1 VNSQKR
7 FAILLLG
14 CLIFLIA
21 GIVPIQKAAQKPGST
36 DVPVTAAL
44 ADYLDVTDSSGA
56 TQRVWMQLRSDGA
69 GVYKNTK
76 DVQSIVQGVGDW
88 VLDTNFTKYSTR
100 SVFVDFSKP
109 IAGSGP
115 NGGNPTPPFTS
126 GLVKARIISKCHET
140 NNNYFTIPTGQTVV
154 CPMVA
159 GFYVGADFYRIHN
172 TPSGDVVF
180 PYTETDFVNVT
191 CKSMGANLQCNQWK
205 VEPNGTK
212 GGCATADCS
221 VKQNVVRLV
230 KVVTAKG
237 KTTEINEGD
246 FYMSFSIG
254 ITNP

>member
-1 VNSQKR
+1 MNTRKLVRLVLSIACLALTI
-7 FAILLLG
+7 FAVTNHS
-14 CLIFLIA
+14 IA
-21 GIVPIQKAAQKPGST
+21 QRPGST
-36 DVPVTAAL
+36 DAPVTATV
-44 ADYLDVTDSSGA
+44 ADHLDVIDSTGA
-56 TQRVWMQLRSDGA
+56 TQQLWMQIRSDGA

-100 SVFVDFSKP
+100 SIFVDFSKP
-109 IAGSGP
+109 ITGSGP

-126 GLVKARIISKCHET
+126 AVVKARIISKCHET
-140 NNNYFTIPTGQTVV
+140 NNDYFNIPTGQTVV

-172 TPSGDVVF
+172 TPGGDVVF

-191 CKSMGANLQCNQWK
+191 CNGVGANLQCNQWR

-221 VKQNVVRLV
+221 VKQNVIRLV
-230 KVVTAKG
+230 QVVTVKG
-237 KTTEINEGD
+237 KTTEINQGD
-246 FYMSFSIG
+246 FYMSFSIT